1 MVPVAPEFD
10 KSECRTSSGRSNEF
24 SPIRV
29 ENSRGVELSISGSAS
44 WTGAHRRT
52 PVTMANS
59 LTNLVIVDDQLAK
72 SEV

>member
-1 MVPVAPEFD
+1 MNFRA
-10 KSECRTSSGRSNEF
+10 
-24 SPIRV
+24 IRV

-44 WTGAHRRT
+44 WTGVRRRT